1 MSRIVLHIDRLVLR
15 GINAA
20 DAAVFSESL
29 RSELASRL
37 ADPAARAAL
46 VACSGSHRLNV
57 GSVQVPRGQSA
68 SATGQAVAGRI
79 VPKAAS

>member
-15 GINAA
+15 GVSAA

-46 VACSGSHRLNV
+46 LACGGNHKLNV
-57 GSVQVPRGQSA
+57 GSVQVPHGQPA

-79 VPKAAS
+79 VPRAAS